1 MPERRRKLTAP
12 LHAKLFAAEDVMQ
25 QALHAERTQAHQ
37 TLRRLLSYRHVTVFV
52 IRTVQVSVRAC
63 SQLCVSTVCVPT
75 GAVEAASQL
84 SGHHLHDESDPEPE
98 HVPEQSRL
106 GAHVHG

>member
-1 MPERRRKLTAP
+1 
-12 LHAKLFAAEDVMQ
+12 MQ

-37 TLRRLLSYRHVTVFV
+37 TLRRLLSYKHVGVFV
-52 IRTVQVSVRAC
+52 IRTLQVSVCAC
-63 SQLCVSTVCVPT
+63 SQLCVPT

-84 SGHHLHDESDPEPE
+84 GGHHLHDESDPEPE

-106 GAHVHG
+106 GAHIHG